1 MVEPSWR
8 RRLARVFWDCS
19 SWIGATL
26 LVVITRYDFALM
38 PVQYRSLAI
47 YVVVACVL
55 QVVVGT
61 AMKLYRG
68 RYRTASF
75 DEIFGLGLTVAVVSV
90 LLSVVAFGVLGTDA
104 FPRATAVLV
113 PPIALMIMAGARWAY
128 RARQGRCGA
137 PASTP
142 NGY

>member
-8 RRLARVFWDCS
+8 RRLARVLWDCS
-19 SWIGATL
+19 SWVGATV
-26 LVVITRYDFALM
+26 LVVITRYDFGLM
-38 PVQYRSLAI
+38 AVLYRSLAI
-47 YVVVACVL
+47 YIVAACVL
-55 QVVVGT
+55 QVVVGA

-90 LLSVVAFGVLGTDA
+90 LLSVVALGILGSDV

-113 PPIALMIMAGARWAY
+113 PPIALMFMAGARWAY
-128 RARQGRCGA
+128 RARQG
-137 PASTP
+137 
-142 NGY
+142 

>member
-8 RRLARVFWDCS
+8 RRLARVIWDCS

-26 LVVITRYDFALM
+26 LVVITRYDFVLDAT
-38 PVQYRSLAI
+38 QYRSLAI

-55 QVVVGT
+55 QIVVGT

-90 LLSVVAFGVLGTDA
+90 LLSVVALGILGSQHS
-104 FPRATAVLV
+104 LV
-113 PPIALMIMAGARWAY
+113 R
-128 RARQGRCGA
+128 RQCSCRR
-137 PASTP
+137 SR
-142 NGY
+142 